1 MKIADIL
8 GMSLSNLWRR
18 KMRTLLT
25 VLGVVIGTAS
35 IVVMLSLGIGLRQS
49 VMDQAS
55 QAGGLTEIMVYS
67 DMDDGAQEE
76 KLLGDDTVQLFTEL
90 EHVESVYPFILYTMP
105 VQAGKYEGSFE
116 IYGVSREYLKKI
128 PLETGQHPKTD
139 KTTLNLI
146 IGNQVKGD
154 FWDISSGDYPD
165 DLPDLDFMTVPLIG
179 GIESEDMSQE
189 ETAVEE
195 DGEEYFDSDFSDSES
210 DFDSDDE
217 TDAEEQQIVTEE
229 ATEEIFEDI
238 SYSSF
243 TEDMKR
249 VRLKATGIIEGT
261 EDDYSEYS
269 YYCYTDLD
277 SLKAFLTRYYRG
289 SATIP
294 EQPTDRS
301 GKRFRDLKYTS
312 ITVNVDAS
320 DNVEDVLDTIQQMG
334 YRAEANKEWLEELE
348 KEYLIIEAVLG
359 GIGAVAM
366 LVAAISIAN
375 TMTMSTYERTKE
387 IGVMKVLGCTLGNI
401 RAMFL
406 AEAAFIGFLGG
417 VLGIGLSFG
426 LSVVANNVIAPA
438 IMDEMDIGARIS
450 VIPFWLVLAA
460 VAFSTLIGMVA
471 GFFPAQRATKLSP
484 LAAIRNE

>member
-8 GMSLSNLWRR
+8 GMSLTNLWRR

-25 VLGVVIGTAS
+25 VLGVIIGTAS

-67 DMDDGAQEE
+67 DMDDGSQEE
-76 KLLGDDTVQLFTEL
+76 KLLGDDTVELFSGL
-90 EHVESVYPFILYTMP
+90 EHVESVYPFIMYSLP
-105 VQAGKYEGSFE
+105 VQAGKYEGTFE
-116 IYGVSREYLKKI
+116 VYGVTREYLKKI
-128 PLETGQHPKTD
+128 PLETGKHPKTD
-139 KTTLNLI
+139 KATLSLI
-146 IGNQVKGD
+146 IGNQVRGD
-154 FWDISSGDYPD
+154 FWEVKSGDYPD
-165 DLPDLDFMTVPLIG
+165 ELPDLDFMTVPLIG
-179 GIESEDMSQE
+179 GIEIEEIAQE
-189 ETAVEE
+189 ETSEE
-195 DGEEYFDSDFSDSES
+195 EEGEEYFDSDFSESEP

-217 TDAEEQQIVTEE
+217 PDAEEQPVTEE
-229 ATEEIFEDI
+229 VTEESWEEMSF
-238 SYSSF
+238 SSF
-243 TEDMKR
+243 TEDMQR

-277 SLKAFLTRYYRG
+277 SLKAFLKRYYPG
-289 SATIP
+289 NVTIP
-294 EQPTDRS
+294 GQPTDRS

-312 ITVNVDAS
+312 ITVNVDNS
-320 DNVEDVLDTIQQMG
+320 SNVEDVLSTIQQMG
-334 YRAEANKEWLEELE
+334 YRADANKEWLEELE

-401 RAMFL
+401 RTMFL

-417 VLGIGLSFG
+417 VAGIGLSFI
-426 LSVVANNVIAPA
+426 LSQVANEVIAPA
-438 IMDEMDIGARIS
+438 VMADFDLGARIS

-460 VAFSTLIGMVA
+460 IAFSTLIGMLA
-471 GFFPAQRATKLSP
+471 GFFPAQRATRLSP
-484 LAAIRNE
+484 LAAIRND